1 MEESIR
7 IGLLLDSAL
16 YKEMQELIPEGEKSK
31 IMRHLLRDLIR
42 LLRAAQKLDCVQ
54 LTIGALLN
62 GNIKLTTVAYE
73 ASNSIPPS
81 AEI

>member
-7 IGLLLDSAL
+7 IGLLLDSTL

-42 LLRAAQKLDCVQ
+42 LLRAAKEQNCVQ

-62 GNIKLTTVAYE
+62 GNIKLKVITDE
-73 ASNSIPPS
+73 SSNSISPS
-81 AEI
+81 AAI